1 MQIKIKAGFAGGTLA
16 APPSKSM
23 AHRALLCAALANGQS
38 RVAGICASDDML
50 ATMRAMRALG
60 ARIVYDADTGSA
72 LVHGAGTQLCG
83 GDGVAASVLPP
94 VTCGDGAGAQLCGGG
109 AGAQLCDGA
118 GAAASVLPP
127 VDCGESGSTLRFVI
141 PLFALSGASVTL
153 TGQGRLPERPQGVYA
168 DLFAARGLLFAQS
181 GTGITLRGPLPA
193 GEYAV
198 DGSVSSQFISGLLFA
213 LPLLDGDSVI
223 RIAPPFESRSYV
235 DLTLRAMA
243 DFGVHAA
250 WENEF
255 TIRIKGNQKY
265 SACHYT
271 VEGDCSQAAFF
282 AVLAACLPEH
292 AATTAGA
299 RTAGFSPKGHAA
311 FSARISGGEDA
322 LSACPGAVTLTNL
335 RADTLQGDRV
345 IFSVLQRCGARL
357 SRGADGS
364 VSVYPSRERLRA
376 ADIDLTDCPDLGPV
390 LMVLGLFCT
399 GETVLRGAGR
409 LRLKEC
415 DRIAAMQCE
424 VQKLGGKISVQK
436 DADGGDTVRV
446 RGAGTQDGAGAQG
459 SAGAQDGAGAQGG
472 AGTQDGAGTQGGA
485 GTQDGASAL
494 HASFA
499 LEGHGDHRIVMA
511 LCVAALAAGF
521 SADCTMSGAEAV
533 SKSYPHFFDD
543 LRALGAAIERIE
555 DAPAHE
561 EKKA

>member
-1 MQIKIKAGFAGGTLA
+1 PVTCG
-16 APPSKSM
+16 
-23 AHRALLCAALANGQS
+23 
-38 RVAGICASDDML
+38 D
-50 ATMRAMRALG
+50 
-60 ARIVYDADTGSA
+60 
-72 LVHGAGTQLCG
+72 GAGA
-83 GDGVAASVLPP
+83 AASVLPP
-94 VTCGDGAGAQLCGGG
+94 VTCGDGAGAAASVLPPVTCG
-109 AGAQLCDGA
+109 DGA

-250 WENEF
+250 WESEF

-292 AATTAGA
+292 AA
-299 RTAGFSPKGHAA
+299 
-311 FSARISGGEDA
+311 FSARISGGGDA

-446 RGAGTQDGAGAQG
+446 RGAGTQGGAGA
-459 SAGAQDGAGAQGG
+459 
-472 AGTQDGAGTQGGA
+472 
-485 GTQDGASAL
+485 QDGASAL